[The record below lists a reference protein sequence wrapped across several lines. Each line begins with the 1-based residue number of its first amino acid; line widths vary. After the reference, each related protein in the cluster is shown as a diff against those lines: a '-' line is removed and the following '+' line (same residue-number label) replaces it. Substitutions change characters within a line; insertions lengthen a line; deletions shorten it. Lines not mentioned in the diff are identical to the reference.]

1 MGGRGFFCLLL
12 LTHRLSVTSFVAMHP
27 RHRLGL
33 LIPVRPKWAPFSS
46 PVGPPLIAQPRT
58 RLFSAVPVS
67 SGTLDQSVQAR
78 RGNNRRHNGPKLH
91 WSPSDMMLFM
101 KSPFACWMER
111 LVREQPNHKWAA
123 LARKEGLLDASAND
137 DPMRAMLSEQGSAAE
152 LRFFESQFKTQ
163 AATSDGGRGV
173 GMVVEDLSQVR
184 FDNVDA
190 TVSAMERGVDVIFQA
205 PLSMPLPLPVT
216 AATAATQA
224 DATVATAAS
233 PRATAASPRALEAG
247 ALGFCGV
254 ADFLVKVPLLD
265 VKEGGGRQVTTAGIG
280 GEGGAMEVGNS
291 GAEVGGSRGSGDGG
305 GSSSGGLGVSWTYEV
320 WDAKFAKRAEP
331 SHVLQLWC
339 YSEMVAAQVAQS
351 LKKKQ
356 QLRTSQTTTT
366 TTTPM
371 PTVMSKTQ
379 GNGATAKTTVMS
391 THTTKAESA
400 ELSAESVLPHSRGC
414 LVLNV
419 ATTIN
424 PIELAPYG
432 AYYRDLKER

>member
-1 MGGRGFFCLLL
+1 M
-12 LTHRLSVTSFVAMHP
+12 
-27 RHRLGL
+27 
-33 LIPVRPKWAPFSS
+33 
-46 PVGPPLIAQPRT
+46 
-58 RLFSAVPVS
+58 
-67 SGTLDQSVQAR
+67 
-78 RGNNRRHNGPKLH
+78 
-91 WSPSDMMLFM
+91 
-101 KSPFACWMER
+101 MER

-137 DPMRAMLSEQGSAAE
+137 DPMRTMLSEQGSAAE

-163 AATSDGGRGV
+163 AATSDGGGGV

-224 DATVATAAS
+224 DATVATS
-233 PRATAASPRALEAG
+233 ASPRALEAG
-247 ALGFCGV
+247 ALGFRGV
-254 ADFLVKVPLLD
+254 ADFLVKVPLLG
-265 VKEGGGRQVTTAGIG
+265 VKESGGRQVTTAGTG

-371 PTVMSKTQ
+371 PTVMSKIQ

-414 LVLNV
+414 LVLNA